1 MQKLVLLFGL
11 MLVLSVRAAAEDV
24 TWKEFV
30 YPDDNFAISAPGEPT
45 LEMKTLN
52 TAGGSAEAH
61 VYAMPTGGNGAFMV
75 VVHTRRDSDQRSTQE
90 ILDEARVGVLRE
102 ANAMVLVQSNVSL
115 GPYRGAQLEL
125 RSTGTDGNTKRVSDR
140 FYIVGRKLYQL
151 VALAPAG
158 EPLPA
163 ASERWFDSFRL
174 LGGKAP

>member
-1 MQKLVLLFGL
+1 MQKLVLAFSLTMALLG
-11 MLVLSVRAAAEDV
+11 SAAAEDAL
-24 TWKEFV
+24 WKEFV
-30 YPDDNFAISAPGEPT
+30 YPGDDFAISAPDEPKF
-45 LEMKTLN
+45 ENKTIH

-61 VYAMPTGGNGAFMV
+61 IYAMPTGGKGAFMV
-75 VVHTRRDSDQRSTQE
+75 VHGRQDSDQRSDQE
-90 ILDEARVGVLRE
+90 VLDEARVGVLRE

-125 RSTGTDGNTKRVSDR
+125 RSTTTDGKTKRVSDR